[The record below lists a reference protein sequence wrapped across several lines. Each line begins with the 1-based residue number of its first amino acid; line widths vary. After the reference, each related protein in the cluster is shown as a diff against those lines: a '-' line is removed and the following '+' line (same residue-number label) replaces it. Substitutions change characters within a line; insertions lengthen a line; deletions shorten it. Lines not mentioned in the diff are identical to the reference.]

1 MTIRCGT
8 ICYACQSGL
17 GILAKSFYDHGIV
30 NDAFV
35 VEHSH
40 HPTQWSW
47 YLDAPHCPIRK
58 LEQNACE
65 LRRFVDGLDILLCFE
80 TPFFWPIVSYAKSK
94 GVKTVCMP
102 MYECSLTNPPATFD
116 EYWCPSLLDLRYFS
130 EMHMPEGERVSP
142 FETYHGVHGSVSRFT
157 PVPVEVEWKQRHT
170 AKVFVH
176 NAGHGGLK
184 GRNGTNEL
192 VEALSFAKSPAT
204 FLIRSQEYQS
214 DVEESLAK
222 ISSTVDVHYSSGTR
236 DAKDL
241 YTEGDIFLFPEKF
254 NGLSLPLQEARAAGM
269 LVMSVDR
276 YPMNTWLPDGPL
288 IPVVTTVKN
297 RIGPPYMEFD
307 EAVINPRM
315 IAEKIDEFYGVDIH
329 EYSLNGLFWSRKMSW
344 DVLGPK
350 YLELLEGLK

>member
-1 MTIRCGT
+1 MNVGS
-8 ICYACQSGL
+8 ICYACCSGL
-17 GILAKSFYDHGIV
+17 GILAKSFFDAGIIT
-30 NDAFV
+30 DMFV
-35 VEHSH
+35 VEHSR
-40 HPTQWSW
+40 HPTQRDW
-47 YLDAPHCPIRK
+47 YPDAPHCPIRE
-58 LEQNACE
+58 LERRSRD
-65 LRRFVDGLDILLCFE
+65 LRSFVDTMDVLVCFE
-80 TPFFWPIVSYAKSK
+80 TPFFWPIVSYAKSR

-102 MYECSLTNPPATFD
+102 MYECSLTNPSTHFD

-130 EMHMPEGERVSP
+130 EMHMPEGERVPP
-142 FETYHGVHGSVSRFT
+142 FEMCHGVHGSISRFT

-184 GRNGTNEL
+184 GRNGTREL
-192 VEALSFAKSPAT
+192 LEAAFLLKTDAKII
-204 FLIRSQEYQS
+204 IRSQENILDGNPRTPRQIA
-214 DVEESLAK
+214 DCVELRL
-222 ISSTVDVHYSSGTR
+222 GTWPQEE
-236 DAKDL
+236 L
-241 YTEGDIFLFPEKF
+241 YAEGDVFIFPEKF

-297 RIGPPYMEFD
+297 RIGPPYIEFD

-315 IAEKIDEFYGVDIH
+315 IAETIDEWFNADIH
-329 EYSLNGLFWSRKMSW
+329 EYSQDGLSWAKQMSW

-350 YLELLEGLK
+350 YLELLEELK